1 VRVVKDKKLFYML
14 YFIIKLIFFVICE
27 KMKFVHKPTGIMGTK
42 VAEDYKNKL
51 GKNKVCI
58 CGKLDPMAQG
68 KLLLLFDE
76 DCKKMDE
83 NLAHTKTYQFK
94 IAWGI
99 QTDTDDTLGL
109 ITEEIN
115 IDKNMVK
122 KLINNMEKYI
132 EKYEG
137 SYNQYFHKYSARTV
151 HNENS
156 EKHSLWEWTKLG
168 RLDEIEIPYKEVS
181 VEYIKYYHTEKKNME
196 VIKDE
201 ISENMK
207 YIEGNF
213 RQNEIGKQWENYDK
227 KKEIWISTFEARVS
241 TGYYIRQLI
250 HTLGVDTGL
259 LGMALDINR
268 TYIHI

>member
-1 VRVVKDKKLFYML
+1 
-14 YFIIKLIFFVICE
+14 
-27 KMKFVHKPTGIMGTK
+27 MKFVHKPTGILGTQI
-42 VAEDYKNKL
+42 AEDYKNKL

-76 DCKKMDE
+76 DCKKMDA
-83 NLAHTKTYQFK
+83 NLVHEKTYQFK

-109 ITEEIN
+109 ITEEKN
-115 IDKNMVK
+115 IDENIVK
-122 KLINNMEKYI
+122 KLVNDMEKYI
-132 EKYEG
+132 KKYEG

-151 HNENS
+151 HNENG

-196 VIKDE
+196 VVRDE

-213 RQNEIGKQWENYDK
+213 RQDEIGKQWENYDK
-227 KKEIWISTFEARVS
+227 KKEVWISTFEARVS